1 MRNPLRRR
9 RHSGP
14 LTISLCLKRLDDLF
28 ETPDTSPFDPAFA
41 PYSFG
46 PAIDYV
52 AAEMRRLPDA
62 ERVELHIV
70 LPVSALTLTAS
81 TSPIAMGEGGR
92 AVESQSIA
100 NLEARTREAI
110 GRYAIAWSTA
120 QEQQRDVGL
129 RQARTVAG
137 SAIAFFAVATFLSL
151 QYARDGELFGL
162 TGDVVDVLLD
172 GLGVGAWVALWW
184 PFDQLFQWWQGR
196 LEDRTYR
203 SLPGIAV
210 RVTLEPEAQSR
221 VES

>member
-9 RHSGP
+9 RGHSGP
-14 LTISLCLKRLDDLF
+14 LTIALCLKRLDDLF
-28 ETPDTSPFDPAFA
+28 EAPDISPFDPAFA

-52 AAEMRRLPDA
+52 AAEMRRFPDA

-70 LPVSALTLTAS
+70 LPAEALTPRAS
-81 TSPIAMGEGGR
+81 PLAVGDEESTGEPGS
-92 AVESQSIA
+92 VS

-110 GRYAIAWSTA
+110 GRYALAWSTA

-162 TGDVVDVLLD
+162 TGDIVDVLLD

-196 LEDRTYR
+196 LEARTYR

-210 RVTLEPEAQSR
+210 RVTLDPEAKGR
-221 VES
+221 IEP

>member
-1 MRNPLRRR
+1 MRNPLRRHR
-9 RHSGP
+9 GHSGP

-28 ETPDTSPFDPAFA
+28 ETPNTSPFDPAFA

-52 AAEMRRLPDA
+52 AAEMRRFPGA

-70 LPVSALTLTAS
+70 LPAEALAPSAP
-81 TSPIAMGEGGR
+81 PIGSR
-92 AVESQSIA
+92 DTDFAVEPRVES
-100 NLEARTREAI
+100 NLEACTREAI
-110 GRYAIAWSTA
+110 ARYALAWSTA

-196 LEDRTYR
+196 LEARTYR

-210 RVTLEPEAQSR
+210 RVTLDPDTQATG
-221 VES
+221 